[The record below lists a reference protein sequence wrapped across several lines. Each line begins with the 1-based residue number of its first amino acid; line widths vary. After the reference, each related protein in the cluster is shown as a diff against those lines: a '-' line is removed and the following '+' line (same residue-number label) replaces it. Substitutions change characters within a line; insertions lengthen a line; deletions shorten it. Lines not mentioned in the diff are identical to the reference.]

1 MAAITHLSG
10 LAGYLMPLGGVIVPI
25 IIWVVKSD
33 SPVISSI
40 AKQAVLLNVV
50 FFLLFSALA
59 VLWITIILIPL
70 VILAWIAL
78 GIVAI
83 ALPILGA
90 WKASDGNLSN
100 AAPRSVPRRG
110 LGDVAAFDLLPVP
123 VFALLQALPL
133 ARLYRKS

>member
-1 MAAITHLSG
+1 MSEVRQVSVAIAPEDRQLAMLTHLSG
-10 LAGYLMPLGGVIVPI
+10 LAGYIIPLGGVIVPI

-40 AKQAVLLNVV
+40 AKQALLLNVIV
-50 FFLLFSALA
+50 FVTFCALA

-78 GIVAI
+78 CIVAL

-90 WKASDGNLSN
+90 VKASDGTYYKYPL
-100 AAPRSVPRRG
+100 VG
-110 LGDVAAFDLLPVP
+110 IEPV
-123 VFALLQALPL
+123 
-133 ARLYRKS
+133 R